1 MATKRAPWNPVH
13 LSKKGAETAKAKRRG
28 VSLHQQAEKDS
39 HSSDPKVRGRGV
51 FAEGAQARRNRRG
64 CGRGR
69 GGWRRAGSAVRGW

>member
-51 FAEGAQARRNRRG
+51 FALNAQAGKFHHQTAKRRSRS
-64 CGRGR
+64 
-69 GGWRRAGSAVRGW
+69 RA